1 MPTIRQDVTLKH
13 ALQKNIEPAD
23 VPLSA
28 GDPVSIIKE
37 WESHYLIKTADG
49 KVLNILKQYVDPTT

>member
-13 ALQKNIEPAD
+13 SLQKSVDPVE
-23 VPLSA
+23 VPLGA

-37 WESHYLIKTADG
+37 WEAHYLIKTADG
-49 KVLNILKQYVDPTT
+49 KVFNILKQYVDPTT

>member
-13 ALQKNIEPAD
+13 ALQKSVDLAD
-23 VPLSA
+23 VPLNA

-37 WESHYLIKTADG
+37 WEKHYLIKTADG

>member
-1 MPTIRQDVTLKH
+1 MPTIRENVTLKH
-13 ALQKNIEPAD
+13 SLQKSVDPVE
-23 VPLSA
+23 VQLSA

-37 WESHYLIKTADG
+37 WEAHYLIKTADG